1 MSKLEVIKYKQLIKK
16 RINEFLKSFPKFK
29 NKNITLKYPSMEEG
43 YVFTIDGKNYIDIKK
58 LETIYNVYLKENNI
72 KAKVDLDLIIKLS
85 EATLDK
91 GLIII
96 DDNIQA
102 NDLNY
107 FDLNIETII
116 KFRQKIEPV
125 IVDNLVYT
133 FPLNISKYKLVN
145 DKLCLTNPILP
156 IFVVSDNYIPFLK
169 YIDFNFNRKVVNI
182 FPEKYSNLDIMNY
195 INKNKDEFAFDK
207 DITLNDITI
216 IGNIKSYALLNI

>member
-1 MSKLEVIKYKQLIKK
+1 MTLKDHKL

-29 NKNITLKYPSMEEG
+29 NKNITLKHSSTEEG

-156 IFVVSDNYIPFLK
+156 IFVVSDNYIPFLM